1 MKSILNRKILIKN
14 HPKKIIYIPLVFSII
29 FSYIVSLKLDI
40 SILLTFEQTIFVI
53 LSAILF
59 VFHESIIGYSTISK
73 IRNKINEY
81 KKNNIKL
88 RMLSFLNKKGAS
100 KNYDDFLVE
109 TERDIVNFSKGV
121 EEFKRK
127 SYRLYIIFTI
137 FGFLVIVVSLIS
149 SDSLFINFLLNDTV
163 TLDKLSR
170 LKVYLLNFFI
180 FGQFFTIPI
189 WIISAYQAQQQKN
202 EIINFFDIENISGKL
217 KEYIQEKNLKNIEL
231 EL

>member
-1 MKSILNRKILIKN
+1 MKLILNRKILIKN
-14 HPKKIIYIPLVFSII
+14 YPKKIIYIPFVFSAI

-88 RMLSFLNKKGAS
+88 RILSFLNQEGAS

-137 FGFLVIVVSLIS
+137 FGFLVIAVSLIS
-149 SDSLFINFLLNDTV
+149 SDSLFVNFLLNDTV
-163 TLDKLSR
+163 TLDKLYK